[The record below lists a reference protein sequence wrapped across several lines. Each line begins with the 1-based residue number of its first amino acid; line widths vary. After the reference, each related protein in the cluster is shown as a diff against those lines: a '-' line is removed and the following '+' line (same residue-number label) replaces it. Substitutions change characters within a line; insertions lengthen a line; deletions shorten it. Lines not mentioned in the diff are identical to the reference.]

1 MGYKCVYLYCST
13 KTGGGKS
20 LFRFPEDKLRAKA
33 WLKAAGREDLQEKN
47 LKNYKLC
54 EDHFETKFISVS
66 SSGFKRLYDTAV
78 PTKFLKPSSS
88 RNEDIFEE
96 PPEKITVL
104 SDIPLDVLQRPFGV
118 TPDKEYVTNISE
130 EMVTSELSIDT
141 GSTCLAASPLIS
153 PMSTQTPSTL
163 TSNTP
168 RKSKLKSDPI
178 ADAPELVNV
187 AEIKAEIDDPDL
199 VDPAQFTDD
208 PSVHIKVEV
217 PDELY
222 EPKHI
227 PDIDTEESKIDPS
240 CLNEVLSLVPY
251 SETSSS
257 DSDIVLPPIMP
268 EKSKICRKRPQS
280 DKSDWLAVKNKIRR
294 EKGQSYLGRIK
305 LTDNNK
311 WSYEKPKE
319 PRKMKE
325 RCTCQKKEKGV
336 MKCAT
341 ISENDRKKLFDHF
354 WAQLTWDEKRVY
366 INNTVILVP
375 TQRHRHRKIENQSRR
390 SQSLSY
396 HLRVEDDNVR
406 KTDTALPKKRPA
418 SEQLSEENCLSKKLK
433 TTIKKEDSTIEDST
447 IEDEAYVLA
456 QSWARKYRELR
467 PGQQLLAKKAIEDIL
482 STAKCDALL
491 ENSVII
497 NGGLSLPCAGT
508 STNL

>member
-1 MGYKCVYLYCST
+1 MRVLSRCAALKCTNNSNNST
-13 KTGGGKS
+13 AS
-20 LFRFPEDKLRAKA
+20 FFRFPTEVERAKV
-33 WLKAAGREDLQEKN
+33 WLQVIRREDLLQDAARLNQSSYKVCGLHFDRTLFANAKGNRLRKNAMPQEFKV
-47 LKNYKLC
+47 LEASTSLGAETLC
-54 EDHFETKFISVS
+54 KVEMYSNEEVFDDEIAEDVCS
-66 SSGFKRLYDTAV
+66 RLTQTTPMDLLRDDEQLESAV
-78 PTKFLKPSSS
+78 
-88 RNEDIFEE
+88 
-96 PPEKITVL
+96 
-104 SDIPLDVLQRPFGV
+104 
-118 TPDKEYVTNISE
+118 
-130 EMVTSELSIDT
+130 
-141 GSTCLAASPLIS
+141 
-153 PMSTQTPSTL
+153 STQTYLAEFVKNVFTQTDIVP
-163 TSNTP
+163 
-168 RKSKLKSDPI
+168 SDPI

>member
-1 MGYKCVYLYCST
+1 MYIELNTVHK
-13 KTGGGKS
+13 
-20 LFRFPEDKLRAKA
+20 
-33 WLKAAGREDLQEKN
+33 
-47 LKNYKLC
+47 
-54 EDHFETKFISVS
+54 
-66 SSGFKRLYDTAV
+66 
-78 PTKFLKPSSS
+78 
-88 RNEDIFEE
+88 IF
-96 PPEKITVL
+96 
-104 SDIPLDVLQRPFGV
+104 F
-118 TPDKEYVTNISE
+118 
-130 EMVTSELSIDT
+130 TSF
-141 GSTCLAASPLIS
+141 
-153 PMSTQTPSTL
+153 Q
-163 TSNTP
+163 
-168 RKSKLKSDPI
+168 
-178 ADAPELVNV
+178 
-187 AEIKAEIDDPDL
+187 
-199 VDPAQFTDD
+199 
-208 PSVHIKVEV
+208 
-217 PDELY
+217 
-222 EPKHI
+222 
-227 PDIDTEESKIDPS
+227 
-240 CLNEVLSLVPY
+240 VLSLVPY

-406 KTDTALPKKRPA
+406 VCKTMFLNTLGIGRM
-418 SEQLSEENCLSKKLK
+418 
-433 TTIKKEDSTIEDST
+433 T
-447 IEDEAYVLA
+447 VLN
-456 QSWARKYRELR
+456 WK
-467 PGQQLLAKKAIEDIL
+467 
-482 STAKCDALL
+482 
-491 ENSVII
+491 NSFKIGKVP
-497 NGGLSLPCAGT
+497 S
-508 STNL
+508 